1 MSDADKIALVDQ
13 IDFESLTSL
22 SYTFVDC
29 DITSVVS
36 QLEQA
41 NVTFITEF
49 VSMFENA
56 IIEGGSTS
64 LDLSNWDI
72 DDEANVNNM
81 FAGAENLAD
90 DTCWWPPLKTD
101 AYDWLPRTCECDNT
115 CIVGYE
121 AIFNEFHG
129 APPGAFDID
138 VPSTP
143 GRRQRKEDFLTRS
156 RKQEIV
162 FLKCSDFNVLN
173 DESKTALMR
182 RIKIGDSPFLSFLF
196 RKCNF
201 TGIEGLQYLDVSN
214 VKNFE
219 EMFDDSTG
227 VQNIESWDV
236 SAGMFFRGMFS
247 FLEGPTL
254 VLDDWQTTINW
265 QSDIDGIVYY
275 TSAVQACWTTN
286 SVKFPKL
293 CGCEPEGCI
302 ETRDDAVNLVESANS
317 AVDCNLFNAKTIAE
331 KNSLIKR
338 FHFETETDLSSL
350 FYGCDIRGVRRCQA

>member
-1 MSDADKIALVDQ
+1 M
-13 IDFESLTSL
+13 
-22 SYTFVDC
+22 
-29 DITSVVS
+29 
-36 QLEQA
+36 
-41 NVTFITEF
+41 
-49 VSMFENA
+49 
-56 IIEGGSTS
+56 
-64 LDLSNWDI
+64 
-72 DDEANVNNM
+72 
-81 FAGAENLAD
+81 
-90 DTCWWPPLKTD
+90 
-101 AYDWLPRTCECDNT
+101 
-115 CIVGYE
+115 
-121 AIFNEFHG
+121 
-129 APPGAFDID
+129 
-138 VPSTP
+138 
-143 GRRQRKEDFLTRS
+143 
-156 RKQEIV
+156 
-162 FLKCSDFNVLN
+162 
-173 DESKTALMR
+173 
-182 RIKIGDSPFLSFLF
+182 
-196 RKCNF
+196 
-201 TGIEGLQYLDVSN
+201 SN

-350 FYGCDIRGVRRCQA
+350 FYGCDIRGVTSLSSLNTFGVNNYDNMFNGAIIDTLLDVDDWLIHSGTSFSQMFLNAFFMITYEVTVSNNKFLLDNNANPTLAFQKGYIYRFVQTDSSNIGHPLRFYYDNDRNSLLSSYSSSIGLYVAYEGTTEGTTDPDGVSILTVPTGFQVSQIFFTTAQIMQTWATVLLLMMMWMQ